1 MHPMVKNYIYG
12 TDKQREDLLINAGL
26 YEKVY
31 APENESE
38 NYSVYPYKDKNNNK
52 RYKKVAIE
60 VTDEEFLIIK
70 KKFEEKQNK
79 DNDKFKD
86 DYSNIDND
94 NKTANAIG
102 LVGIIIIVVG
112 FILGIVMSIQAENFF
127 TTIIFWCISAIT
139 GISFLGFAE
148 IISLLDAL
156 VHKK

>member
-1 MHPMVKNYIYG
+1 MHPLVKNYIYG
-12 TDKQREDLLINAGL
+12 TDKQKEDFLVNAGL

-38 NYSVYPYKDKNNNK
+38 NYSVYPYKDKNNNR
-52 RYKKVAIE
+52 RYKKVAVA
-60 VTDEEFLIIK
+60 VTNEELLIIK

-79 DNDKFKD
+79 ESDKFRD

-94 NKTANAIG
+94 NKTANAIRII
-102 LVGIIIIVVG
+102 GIIIFAVG
-112 FILGIVMSIQAENFF
+112 FILGIVMGVQEENFI
-127 TTIIFWCISAIT
+127 TTIVFWFVTTIA
-139 GISFLGFAE
+139 GIPFLGIAE